1 MGCCT
6 SQPEEE
12 EPNEATLLLPPME
25 EDHPEQEQQQK
36 IIVQLAELLIDI
48 SSNRMLDTI
57 QPVEIVKRQQEYKSM
72 LNNSLVVD
80 FGSLSKFTTRETKGI
95 SKSDIF
101 EIDALLQEYTPS
113 TVLDLS
119 HLKATLE

>member
-1 MGCCT
+1 
-6 SQPEEE
+6 
-12 EPNEATLLLPPME
+12 ME

-95 SKSDIF
+95 SKSDIV